1 MRTKIIKIGN
11 SRGIRIPKPLIA
23 QAGIQDE
30 VEISLEENRL
40 VIIPADHPRS
50 DWAEAFRAMASK
62 GDDSLL
68 DSVGAI
74 GTVWDEEEWE
84 WK

>member
-1 MRTKIIKIGN
+1 MRTKIVRIGN

-50 DWAEAFRAMASK
+50 AWAEAFRAMASR

-68 DSVGAI
+68 DNVGAM
-74 GTVWDEEEWE
+74 GTIWDEKEWE

>member
-1 MRTKIIKIGN
+1 MRTKIVRIGN

-40 VIIPADHPRS
+40 VITPADHPRS
-50 DWAEAFRAMASK
+50 AWAEAFRAMASR

-68 DSVGAI
+68 DNVGAM
-74 GTVWDEEEWE
+74 GTIWDEEEWE

>member
-1 MRTKIIKIGN
+1 MKTKIVKIGN

-23 QAGIQDE
+23 QAGIQED

-40 VIIPADHPRS
+40 VIAPADHPRS
-50 DWAEAFRAMASK
+50 DWAEAFRVMASR

-68 DSVGAI
+68 EDAAVKGAK
-74 GTVWDEEEWE
+74 WDEEEWE